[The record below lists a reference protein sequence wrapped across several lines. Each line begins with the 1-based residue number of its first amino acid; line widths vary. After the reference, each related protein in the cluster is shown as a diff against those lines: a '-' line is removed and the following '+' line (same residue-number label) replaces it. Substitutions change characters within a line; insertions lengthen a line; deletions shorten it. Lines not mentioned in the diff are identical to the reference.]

1 MCVAGC
7 VQVRV
12 YMRKVRRYE
21 EQKNVMRCVVSSSSH
36 AVEEIVIYSELK
48 LEMPANIQSR

>member
-1 MCVAGC
+1 MCVDAC